1 MDRPDPFKTPIK
13 SRHGHDS
20 SSFRNPPSID
30 CCKEPADASLTVNRP
45 LPVTSPSFPSSRK
58 PLTTPRR
65 NNYSHSH
72 HAASHAPSY
81 AGVAKAQS
89 PIKGSASSR
98 ARTSTTAFPSR
109 RDVLISAVKTENYF
123 AVGKDYTRAMSQI
136 HRAHHDPDFRSKWSN
151 ALGNVMDSM
160 PLSREEKAANLA
172 YKNEKR
178 AEIERKKAARA
189 LSKAQD
195 KSLKKVAKF
204 QQRHCAA
211 AGHFGGIQPT
221 PCANDLVNISSSDE
235 DSGVESAYSEV
246 SDESE
251 LDEEGQKL
259 HEEGFFVDHM
269 QDDIVYD
276 DYDYYNEAGEADDED
291 MEPEYADT
299 CEMFHSPDLVRRSAG
314 PIVPAAFLHD
324 RSPVPIRTM
333 PKACNQSTSPLAPP
347 RGSTPL
353 FQNHSRVPLSAP
365 RPQSAREQHAANSL
379 LGIHSPTPAQASLT
393 DALDLVSLLHV
404 ATCDP
409 KLQSGT
415 RFSSLG
421 DLSMGT
427 RQPASIIDPIP
438 QQPSHA
444 NVMDTHH
451 ANAFSSSQTASN
463 HPVSQQQANTNF
475 KVCPASKGTSTYA
488 DINIDTANPS
498 TGTSTETITDTSIF
512 VDIVDCASDS
522 GRMLRISEPQVLVS
536 EVFCSSSPS
545 SPFIYNGSPPPP
557 HSPRYPLHLPH
568 ATSIPSAPITPD
580 SLPPHKD
587 QEISPEMSAWMKHTR
602 SYIRCL
608 EGQLQ
613 RARHTLALSE
623 DCLREGRPFA
633 ATQRIVWV
641 HVSPNDLA
649 VGEAELIEAKVKAYV
664 EVLDGREFQPEEA
677 SSCEDIARI
686 FYTWACSEQEKA
698 GNGERNGLCLKEI
711 ERGYKHGEAAIIFMF
726 TTLYHNR
733 EEDLAVLV
741 EAAAIFRHLNRKIRE
756 LRTLYAAHFTGK
768 AQPRS
773 SQNNGY
779 SSSNSVTPPHATSP
793 PSYAFTDSH
802 ISPVLL
808 NSAAVEAG
816 LEEPVYQP
824 IEITRKINEIL
835 RILGS

>member
-20 SSFRNPPSID
+20 SRFRNPPSID
-30 CCKEPADASLTVNRP
+30 CCKGPADASLTVNRP

-65 NNYSHSH
+65 NNYSHGH
-72 HAASHAPSY
+72 HASSHAPSY
-81 AGVAKAQS
+81 SGVAKAQS

-98 ARTSTTAFPSR
+98 ARTSAAAFPSR
-109 RDVLISAVKTENYF
+109 RDVLISAVKAENYF

-195 KSLKKVAKF
+195 KTLKKVAKF

-211 AGHFGGIQPT
+211 AGHFGAIQPI
-221 PCANDLVNISSSDE
+221 PRADDLVNISSSDE
-235 DSGVESAYSEV
+235 DSGAESAYSEV

-259 HEEGFFVDHM
+259 HEEGFFVDRM

-299 CEMFHSPDLVRRSAG
+299 SEMFHSPDLVRRSAG
-314 PIVPAAFLHD
+314 PTVPAAFLHD
-324 RSPVPIRTM
+324 LSPVPIRTM
-333 PKACNQSTSPLAPP
+333 SKARNQSTGPLAPP

-365 RPQSAREQHAANSL
+365 RPQSAREQHAASSL

-393 DALDLVSLLHV
+393 DALDLVSLRHV
-404 ATCDP
+404 ATRGP

-415 RFSSLG
+415 
-421 DLSMGT
+421 
-427 RQPASIIDPIP
+427 
-438 QQPSHA
+438 
-444 NVMDTHH
+444 
-451 ANAFSSSQTASN
+451 
-463 HPVSQQQANTNF
+463 
-475 KVCPASKGTSTYA
+475 
-488 DINIDTANPS
+488 
-498 TGTSTETITDTSIF
+498 STETSTDTMSHKSLSLKLF
-512 VDIVDCASDS
+512 ALLHLLLLLFMMAF
-522 GRMLRISEPQVLVS
+522 RRRRRRILLAILYT
-536 EVFCSSSPS
+536 FHT
-545 SPFIYNGSPPPP
+545 PPP
-557 HSPRYPLHLPH
+557 S
-568 ATSIPSAPITPD
+568 PSAPITPD

-587 QEISPEMSAWMKHTR
+587 QEIPPEMSAWMKHTR

-633 ATQRIVWV
+633 VTQRIVYV
-641 HVSPNDLA
+641 HVSPDDLA
-649 VGEAELIEAKVKAYV
+649 VGEAELIEAKVKAYI
-664 EVLDGREFQPEEA
+664 EVLDRREFQPEEA
-677 SSCEDIARI
+677 SSCEDIGRVL
-686 FYTWACSEQEKA
+686 YTWACSEQEKA

-711 ERGYKHGEAAIIFMF
+711 ERGYKHGEAAIMFMF

-773 SQNNGY
+773 SQNNG
-779 SSSNSVTPPHATSP
+779 SASSNSVTPPHATSP
-793 PSYAFTDSH
+793 PSHAFADNEAGGH